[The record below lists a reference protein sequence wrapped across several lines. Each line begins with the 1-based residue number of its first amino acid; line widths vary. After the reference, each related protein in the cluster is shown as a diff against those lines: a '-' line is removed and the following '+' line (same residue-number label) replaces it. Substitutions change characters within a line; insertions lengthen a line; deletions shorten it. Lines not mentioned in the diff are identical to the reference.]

1 MLCHDSPNRKLME
14 TALGNEPADLVIRNG
29 LLVDVYSGRMVDGR
43 SVAVK
48 DRWIAYVG
56 PDADHTIGENTK
68 VIEADGRPISPGY
81 MDTHTHLDSYWN
93 MADFLFYAIPGGTTT
108 FVTELES
115 SGYALG
121 AEGVEAFLGQIRHR
135 PVKFY
140 CTIPSMVTLS
150 PALRSLFISPEQ
162 HKRLL
167 ADPIVVGLGE
177 SYWQGV
183 VLTSDN
189 RVLELMQE
197 TLHAGKSVQ
206 GHAAGAFDRKLAAY
220 AAAGALSCHE
230 SITSEDVLSR
240 LELGYYVMVREGDIR
255 RDLEILLPIKD
266 KIDFRRLILVTDGT
280 NPDLLIKSGYLVDV
294 LQKAVDIGLDPVKTI
309 QMVTINPAQ
318 HFGMDH
324 ILGGIAPNRFA
335 DILILPEKGEMKPDV
350 VISEGRII
358 AENGTTTIDI
368 PRIPYPAHFF
378 KSVKIPRVSP
388 SDLKVPSSAAT
399 SSNGVRTMDIQTGGL
414 VTREGRAMPA
424 EAGGWL
430 EPKPDEDLLKA
441 VFIERVTGKGERFVG
456 FVRGW
461 GQKAGAAATTL
472 CWEAG
477 GLVAVG
483 TNDLDLAVAI
493 NRVIEMQG
501 GTSVSV
507 RGEVRLELP
516 FSVLGYLSERPIRE
530 IAAGAE
536 RFQKELNG
544 LGSNLEYPHLS
555 LMVLTTSAI
564 PFIRITERGYYR
576 FRENDYVGI

>member
-1 MLCHDSPNRKLME
+1 ME

-29 LLVDVYSGRMVDGR
+29 ILVDVYSGRMVDGR

-48 DRWIAYVG
+48 DKWIAYAG
-56 PDADHTIGENTK
+56 PDADHTIGTATR
-68 VIEADGRPISPGY
+68 VIEADGRIISPGY
-81 MDTHTHLDSYWN
+81 MDTHTHLANYWN

-115 SGYALG
+115 LGYAHG
-121 AEGVEAFLGQIRHR
+121 AEGVEAFLEQIRHR
-135 PVKFY
+135 PVKFF
-140 CTIPSMVTLS
+140 CMIPPMVTLS
-150 PALRSLFISPEQ
+150 PALQSLYISPDQ
-162 HKRLL
+162 LRRLL
-167 ADPIVVGLGE
+167 ADPIVLGLGE

-220 AAAGALSCHE
+220 ASAGALSCHE
-230 SITSEDVLSR
+230 AITPEDVLSR

-266 KIDFRRLILVTDGT
+266 KIDFRRVILVTDGT
-280 NPDLLIKSGYLVDV
+280 NPDLLLKSGYLVDV
-294 LQKAVDIGLDPVKTI
+294 LQKAVDMGLDPVKAI
-309 QMVTINPAQ
+309 QMVSINPAQ

-335 DILILPEKGEMKPDV
+335 DILILPEKGRMKPDL
-350 VISEGRII
+350 VISEGRIV
-358 AENGTTTIDI
+358 AERGMTTVDI
-368 PRIPYPAHFF
+368 QRIPYPAPFF
-378 KSVKIPRVSP
+378 NSVKVGRVSL
-388 SDLKVPSSAAT
+388 SDLTIPVSAAT
-399 SSNGVRTMDIQTGGL
+399 SPDGVRTIDIQAGGL
-414 VTREGRAMPA
+414 VTREGRARPA
-424 EAGGWL
+424 EAGARL
-430 EPKPDEDLLKA
+430 QAKPEEDLLKA
-441 VFIERVTGKGERFVG
+441 VFIERVTGKGDRFVG

-461 GQKAGAAATTL
+461 GQKEGATATTL

-477 GLVAVG
+477 GIVAIG
-483 TNDLDLAVAI
+483 ANDLDLAVAI

-507 RGEVRLELP
+507 RGEVILEIP
-516 FSVLGYLSERPIRE
+516 YNVLGFLSELPIRE
-530 IAAGAE
+530 IAARAE
-536 RFQKELNG
+536 RFQKVLNG
-544 LGSNLEYPHLS
+544 LGSKLEYPHLS

-564 PFIRITERGYYR
+564 PFIRITEKGYYR